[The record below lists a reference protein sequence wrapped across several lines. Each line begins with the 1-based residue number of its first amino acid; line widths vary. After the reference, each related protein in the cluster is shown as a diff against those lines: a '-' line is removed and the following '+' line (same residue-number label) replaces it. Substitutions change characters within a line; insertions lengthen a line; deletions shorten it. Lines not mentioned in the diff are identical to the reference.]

1 MSNEENLILDWREAF
16 RRNAVLSIRGSSAY
30 NVYLFNQIYNYY
42 EERGLRWPSFEE
54 ARELAKTEEGEVSE
68 QWLAGKTSEWIRNNP
83 ESHEPY
89 SANRMLEELAD
100 QVFMLLVA
108 GMVMGSNLLDV
119 MSSKMDRKMKEHRE
133 KIHGSE

>member
-42 EERGLRWPSFEE
+42 EERGLRWPSI
-54 ARELAKTEEGEVSE
+54 EEGEVSD